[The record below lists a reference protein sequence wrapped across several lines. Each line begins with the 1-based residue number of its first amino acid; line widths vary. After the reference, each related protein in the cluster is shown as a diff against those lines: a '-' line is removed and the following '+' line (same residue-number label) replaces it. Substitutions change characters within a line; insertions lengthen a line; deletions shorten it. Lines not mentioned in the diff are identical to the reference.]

1 LAFKKHILYSR
12 NGTAG
17 DNTACPVGGVRF
29 EFGYDHVNSSNGAY
43 FLGTDGALDTVE
55 IVATA
60 TAYFYNRSNGVAGP
74 LISK

>member
-1 LAFKKHILYSR
+1 M
-12 NGTAG
+12 
-17 DNTACPVGGVRF
+17 GGVRF